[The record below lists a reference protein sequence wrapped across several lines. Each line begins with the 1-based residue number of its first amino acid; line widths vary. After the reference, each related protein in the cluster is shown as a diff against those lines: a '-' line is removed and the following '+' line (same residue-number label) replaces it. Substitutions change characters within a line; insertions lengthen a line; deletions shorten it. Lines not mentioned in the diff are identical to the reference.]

1 MLPHTNVRRGGHRG
15 QGGIGGI
22 WNYHELRNCS
32 SFQRYKIQLNTLSPP
47 QNMLFLVFFIYL
59 HRFSLVQSWFHFFP
73 NSLHVFIF
81 GDVSWLHTA
90 QGGALPF
97 YELPSNLAKKL
108 QEAKKKRYDKEQP
121 LWIFWILGFFLSFGK
136 GSKKW
141 IYDLCRNLWI
151 FISIRNKIFLGDGF
165 NRVSIIVVVVFA
177 FNCIYSIPT
186 FVIVFVCKL
195 SFYL

>member
-1 MLPHTNVRRGGHRG
+1 MNCETVVHSNDTKFNWIL
-15 QGGIGGI
+15 
-22 WNYHELRNCS
+22 YHLLKICCS
-32 SFQRYKIQLNTLSPP
+32 SYFLSTCIVLVWFSLDFISFLIRC
-47 QNMLFLVFFIYL
+47 MFLFLEM
-59 HRFSLVQSWFHFFP
+59 FP
-73 NSLHVFIF
+73 GCTGQCAAVLWTPLKF
-81 GDVSWLHTA
+81 G
-90 QGGALPF
+90 
-97 YELPSNLAKKL
+97 
-108 QEAKKKRYDKEQP
+108 QEAPRSKKEEIRQRTAIMD
-121 LWIFWILGFFLSFGK
+121 ILDIGIFLSFGK